1 MSGEDNAAQNMT
13 KNPFECADPN
23 NPSLKEMFEALK
35 FIGGFS
41 DRVRIVEVK
50 QQQIQEDLEV
60 VQEDV
65 SRIDVSQNNLRSKM
79 MEMELEPNWLKQE
92 NLKRNITLAGI
103 PAKNDDYV
111 NCLNNIG
118 DRIGMNN
125 LCANVRRVTCM
136 TRKGSTMTKTLLVEF
151 VNLEAKEQFMQK
163 KRKMHPIFPQQVNLG
178 EAATPLGFRDHL
190 TKYFMEIYKE
200 AATVKEIINKKKKK
214 KQNKTNRNEKLIN
227 L

>member
-1 MSGEDNAAQNMT
+1 MSGEDNASQNMT

-50 QQQIQEDLEV
+50 QQQMQEDLEV

-79 MEMELEPNWLKQE
+79 MEMELELNWLKQE
-92 NLKRNITLAGI
+92 ELKRNITLAGI

-118 DRIGMNN
+118 GRIGMNN

-214 KQNKTNRNEKLIN
+214 SKTNRNEKLIN